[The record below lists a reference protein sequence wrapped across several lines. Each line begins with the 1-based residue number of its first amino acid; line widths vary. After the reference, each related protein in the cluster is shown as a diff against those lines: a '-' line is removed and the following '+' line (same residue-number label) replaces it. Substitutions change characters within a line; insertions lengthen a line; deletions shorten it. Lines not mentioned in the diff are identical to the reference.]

1 MCGETKLAN
10 PLGFWSSYQGGIFTG
25 DVKEMLASQFSLCL
39 LFIQDVKERF
49 SAALGSL
56 STGRILITALSTTNL
71 KLALSIAIRFS
82 AARCQFGPTDDEEI
96 PVLEYQTQVN
106 TLEFTSTD
114 FCVMKRRFRATTDQ
128 NSNTEVRE
136 IKVVYVIWSV
146 ILVQVGGFIPTQ
158 DLLLAWSGF
167 WHNFLE

>member
-1 MCGETKLAN
+1 
-10 PLGFWSSYQGGIFTG
+10 
-25 DVKEMLASQFSLCL
+25 MLASQFSLCL

-136 IKVVYVIWSV
+136 IKVVYVI
-146 ILVQVGGFIPTQ
+146 
-158 DLLLAWSGF
+158 
-167 WHNFLE
+167 

>member
-1 MCGETKLAN
+1 
-10 PLGFWSSYQGGIFTG
+10 
-25 DVKEMLASQFSLCL
+25 MLASQFSLCL

-71 KLALSIAIRFS
+71 KLASSIAIRFS
-82 AARCQFGPTDDEEI
+82 AARRQFGPTDDEEI

-114 FCVMKRRFRATTDQ
+114 FYVMKRRFRATTDQ

-136 IKVVYVIWSV
+136 IKVVYVI
-146 ILVQVGGFIPTQ
+146 
-158 DLLLAWSGF
+158 
-167 WHNFLE
+167 